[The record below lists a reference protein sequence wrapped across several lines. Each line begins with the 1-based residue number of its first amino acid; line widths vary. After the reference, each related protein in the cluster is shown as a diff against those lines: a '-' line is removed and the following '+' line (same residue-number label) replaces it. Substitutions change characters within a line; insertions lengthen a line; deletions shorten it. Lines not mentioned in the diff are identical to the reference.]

1 MACENGEIIAVL
13 DGIDEISSQ
22 NYQSRW
28 SYLWH
33 EILPHHEFLPCV
45 KRDVGCFVVDFDRIS
60 HVKEV
65 VENQIVEEAEEMDE
79 IAASEDLQLIKDP
92 ERYLSS
98 PLSERRPRSSSVRRH
113 KTDTEVLLNWKGTQV
128 EEKPLPK
135 PETKANIRI
144 SPEKD
149 EIHDSE

>member
-1 MACENGEIIAVL
+1 MANENGEIIAVL

-28 SYLWH
+28 SYLSN
-33 EILPHHEFLPCV
+33 EILPHREFLPCV
-45 KRDVGCFVVDFDRIS
+45 KRDAGCFVVDFDRIS

-79 IAASEDLQLIKDP
+79 IAASEDLQLIRDP

-98 PLSERRPRSSSVRRH
+98 PLSERRPRSTSVKRH
-113 KTDTEVLLNWKGTQV
+113 KTDTEVLLNWKGNEV
-128 EEKPLPK
+128 EEKPSLTPV
-135 PETKANIRI
+135 TLANIRI
-144 SPEKD
+144 SPE
-149 EIHDSE
+149 